1 MVHNGAENPAT
12 FNAKYL
18 ANPLESD
25 ILFAL
30 CTGGVHRWFGVVK
43 NEEVRFR
50 RACVRMRLGNGPR
63 RMWRRWRW
71 RRRFDTVA
79 GSKSFAQPES
89 QPEPVT
95 QSEPVAKP
103 QSVADTDT
111 DTDTDTSAF
120 EREYGPDR
128 SAGVGK
134 LHE

>member
-1 MVHNGAENPAT
+1 MVQNGAENPAT

-50 RACVRMRLGNGPR
+50 RACVRMRLGNGPC
-63 RMWRRWRW
+63 RMWRRRRW

-79 GSKSFAQPES
+79 AAQPLAEPKS
-89 QPEPVT
+89 QPVS
-95 QSEPVAKP
+95 QSEPVAKS
-103 QSVADTDT
+103 QSVADTDAYT
-111 DTDTDTSAF
+111 YTSAF

-128 SAGVGK
+128 SARVGK